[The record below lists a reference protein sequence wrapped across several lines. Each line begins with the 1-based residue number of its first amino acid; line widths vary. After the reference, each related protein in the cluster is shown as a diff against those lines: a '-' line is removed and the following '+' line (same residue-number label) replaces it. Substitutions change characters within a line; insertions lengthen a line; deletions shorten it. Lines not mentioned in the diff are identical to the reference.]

1 MAQIYEIISWV
12 SFILAGVFLIVS
24 VILFFLLK
32 IRKTI
37 DFLSGKEAERT
48 MERIRNEVK
57 EGNKKATSNKYE
69 FNDVRVNV
77 STEHITEEL
86 NHDESVN
93 GTVVLGAMPEL
104 EPATTVLTEDEE
116 ATTVLGEVFVILEN
130 ITLCQSK
137 EIIKVRAG
145 RKGIYFV

>member
-12 SFILAGVFLIVS
+12 SFILAGVFLIAS
-24 VILFFLLK
+24 VILFFSLK

-137 EIIKVRAG
+137 EIIKG
-145 RKGIYFV
+145 